1 LDKNKEEKILN
12 KLGLRMYGYY
22 LTIGRIVPENNIHLV
37 VEAFKELNSKNKLVI
52 VGPLTYSDRYTQYLY
67 KLSNNSKNII
77 FTGGIYNPYVISTLR
92 KYCCTYI
99 HIYTVGGL
107 ILLY

>member
-1 LDKNKEEKILN
+1 
-12 KLGLRMYGYY
+12 MYGYY
-22 LTIGRIVPENNIHLV
+22 LTIGRIAPENNIHLV

-77 FTGGIYNPYVISTLR
+77 FTGGIYNPYVINTLR